1 MVVVDASCAVK
12 WFVPEAGSDLAERLL
27 DPAWSL
33 IAPDLLA
40 VETMNALL
48 RKQRRGEVTE
58 AVPAQALG
66 HLQSLGIAVMAHEP
80 LLREAIGLSLRH
92 RHGIYDC
99 LYLTVARRRGAALAT
114 FDRRLAALAQSL
126 AIPLWSPDDVQE
138 HP

>member
-12 WFVPEAGSDLAERLL
+12 WFVPEAGADLAERLL
-27 DPAWSL
+27 EPEWSL

-48 RKQRRGEVTE
+48 KKHRRWEV
-58 AVPAQALG
+58 ADAIPAQAL
-66 HLQSLGIAVMAHEP
+66 HFLQSLGIAVIPHEP
-80 LLREAIGLSLRH
+80 LLREAVALSQRH
-92 RHGIYDC
+92 RHPVYDC
-99 LYLTVARRRGAALAT
+99 LYLTAALRRGAALAT

-138 HP
+138 QP